1 MRIGLISINM
11 YSKALNFACPLHTYA
26 FQQFL
31 LNNGIESTVIDY
43 KPVYYY
49 NFNLK
54 YPGAYYAERYERQ
67 ILEGRQTL
75 EGMRKARDRYMK
87 MAKEREI
94 RYEKFQNF
102 IDNNYIKTDICYDSD
117 LLEVL
122 DPNFDCYIC
131 VTDVIWKDEP
141 GEGFDRGFFLGSKA
155 MEGKRKIAYAAS
167 RKLAS
172 DYSPQKE
179 AEFFY
184 YVNDIEFISVREK
197 SLKQFIESNSNKKA
211 ELVLDPVLL
220 HDRSFYDA
228 IAVPPP
234 ETDYILVY
242 YVVESAE
249 DTLRMAVDYA
259 RAHNLTIVE
268 LSDKPVPDRL
278 AEFDDVKKVFRY
290 DIGIEEWL
298 GYIRNAKR
306 VFTNSFHGTCF
317 SLIFEKSFYVG
328 KRRSDKIINLLEETD
343 LTARHVADFAE
354 IERMEDL
361 NIDYSQVN
369 EKLRSLREKSVSFIL
384 NSIAAVRDL
393 EDKGQQHSSAQYY
406 DNWKRNLS
414 YPLLYHS
421 GGKPSQVDINEFGF
435 DDTADQESLP
445 SGSVQFRLS
454 AKVPNDG
461 TTSLA
466 HCGFHREQKQFCGWR
481 LRMRIDKREFWVLED
496 GSLILKT
503 EGAYKAAIF
512 SPGTPIPHIP
522 VNRISFVVAEA
533 VWESTAYPVHYNSGI
548 TSSLGKSSFPS
559 TLGGTKVLKSGSIE
573 FTPSALVKNNGQEY
587 LARNRFAYKKK
598 QFVGWRMR
606 FKERGVWYWVL
617 ADGTTIPQKSYSKKR
632 DGERIMLKDEE
643 VIPKLT
649 GRDVESVVFEASWK
663 NSSSFMNLY
672 RRRS

>member
-1 MRIGLISINM
+1 M
-11 YSKALNFACPLHTYA
+11 
-26 FQQFL
+26 
-31 LNNGIESTVIDY
+31 
-43 KPVYYY
+43 
-49 NFNLK
+49 
-54 YPGAYYAERYERQ
+54 
-67 ILEGRQTL
+67 TL
-75 EGMRKARDRYMK
+75 
-87 MAKEREI
+87 
-94 RYEKFQNF
+94 
-102 IDNNYIKTDICYDSD
+102 
-117 LLEVL
+117 
-122 DPNFDCYIC
+122 
-131 VTDVIWKDEP
+131 
-141 GEGFDRGFFLGSKA
+141 
-155 MEGKRKIAYAAS
+155 
-167 RKLAS
+167 
-172 DYSPQKE
+172 SP
-179 AEFFY
+179 
-184 YVNDIEFISVREK
+184 S
-197 SLKQFIESNSNKKA
+197 
-211 ELVLDPVLL
+211 
-220 HDRSFYDA
+220 
-228 IAVPPP
+228 PPP

-242 YVVESAE
+242 YVVEFAE

-343 LTARHVADFAE
+343 LTARHVSDFAE
-354 IERMEDL
+354 IERMEDPD
-361 NIDYSQVN
+361 IDYSQVN

-384 NSIAAVRDL
+384 NSIAAVKDL

-406 DNWKRNLS
+406 NNWKRNLS
-414 YPLLYHS
+414 YPLFYHS